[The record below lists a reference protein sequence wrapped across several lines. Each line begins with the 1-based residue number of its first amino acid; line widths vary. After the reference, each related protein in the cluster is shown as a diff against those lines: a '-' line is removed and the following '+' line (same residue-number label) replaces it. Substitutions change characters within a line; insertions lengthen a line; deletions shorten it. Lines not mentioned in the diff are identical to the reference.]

1 MTAKDD
7 LLLGNEYPYDASDAW
22 WNCKHDAIPH
32 ESEWAWRAA
41 RGIMK
46 ALRDR
51 RGIKNE
57 LNVSED
63 IRIEI
68 VTAMVEII
76 QEAAKDKEFQHDRRD

>member
-22 WNCKHDAIPH
+22 WNGKHDAIPH

-41 RGIMK
+41 RGIMND
-46 ALRDR
+46 LQDR
-51 RGIKNE
+51 SGIKNE

-76 QEAAKDKEFQHDRRD
+76 LEAAKEEEGRYDRRD